1 MIPIAIE
8 AGMPLDE
15 FWYGEEELFYS
26 YVKAYRNRVNYMS
39 WMNNLY
45 AMKALEV
52 VVNNLMPNAVN
63 IGFGGGKITPVQY
76 YEKPIDFE
84 AEAEK
89 QKPVT
94 KEDLESE
101 FRRRM
106 SVF

>member
-15 FWYGEEELFYS
+15 FWYGEEELFCS
-26 YVKAYRNRVNYMS
+26 YVKAYRNRVNYTS

-45 AMKALEV
+45 A
-52 VVNNLMPNAVN
+52 
-63 IGFGGGKITPVQY
+63 
-76 YEKPIDFE
+76 KPIDFE